1 MNQPS
6 AQIKYTEHRTVTSK
20 LVRVSA
26 SSECA
31 FMDSGRLKTP
41 RVVRISVT
49 DGDAT
54 DSSSSDEDG
63 ECNQTVK
70 KHINEIKIEA
80 CSAVQFSRTIKQQKK
95 KTKNNTTH
103 GRLKKQQNFSN
114 GVAKYIGVRQRPWGR
129 WASEIR
135 DPATR
140 SRVWLGTYDTPE
152 EAALAY
158 DNAAIRLKGPGA
170 PTNFTQFPPKFIPPP
185 IGIDSRTISGYDS
198 GKDSQSIC
206 SPTSVLRF
214 QSNEEIERGAE
225 SRPGSVHEQRPNS
238 DRPVETN
245 SVQELREESC
255 RSFRE
260 HLFDPD
266 CVYSECPPIM
276 FSGEIGMILLEETNL
291 KDYCC
296 NFLDKL
302 DIDFD
307 SFSGNI
313 ENYF

>member
-1 MNQPS
+1 MNRPS
-6 AQIKYTEHRTVTSK
+6 VQIKYTEHRTVTSK
-20 LVRVSA
+20 LVKVSA
-26 SSECA
+26 SSQWA

-41 RVVRISVT
+41 RIVRISVI

-54 DSSSSDEDG
+54 DSSSSDEDE
-63 ECNQTVK
+63 ECNQKVK
-70 KHINEIKIEA
+70 RHINEIKIET
-80 CSAVQFSRTIKQQKK
+80 CSAVRFTRTIKQQQKK
-95 KTKNNTTH
+95 KLKNNTAH
-103 GRLKKQQNFSN
+103 GRSKKQQTFPSS
-114 GVAKYIGVRQRPWGR
+114 VVKYIGVRQRPWGR

-170 PTNFTQFPPKFIPPP
+170 PTNFTQFPPKFIPPQ
-185 IGIDSRTISGYDS
+185 IEIDSDTVSGYDS

-206 SPTSVLRF
+206 SPISVLRF
-214 QSNEEIERGAE
+214 QSNEEIKLGAE
-225 SRPGSVHEQRPNS
+225 SKPESFHEQRPNS
-238 DRPVETN
+238 DPPVETN
-245 SVQELREESC
+245 WVQELKEESQ
-255 RSFRE
+255 SFHE
-260 HLFDPD
+260 YLLDPD
-266 CVYSECPPIM
+266 SVYSECPPTI
-276 FSGEIGMILLEETNL
+276 SAGEIGMILLEETNL

-307 SFSGNI
+307 SFSGDI